1 MSFPLIFSVCPWCKV
16 FPPWWQPTYFA
27 ICILFFQLGWAIVQ
41 ITHLSMIPELS
52 RTNTDRSDMTAIRY
66 SASICSNVVV
76 YMVTWA
82 VLHGRDKDDNN
93 IGPGDA
99 FRFRDISLILTLA
112 GVSMTVLFHFSLSM
126 SNYEIRRRLAP
137 LPDQTRGQF
146 DTSVVTESGT
156 SSTSSSS
163 SGISSEGAPDENT
176 SLIKPHVKVRRF
188 DNGKFLRSP
197 LLYQNAFL

>member
-1 MSFPLIFSVCPWCKV
+1 
-16 FPPWWQPTYFA
+16 
-27 ICILFFQLGWAIVQ
+27 
-41 ITHLSMIPELS
+41 MIPELS
-52 RTNTDRSDMTAIRY
+52 RTNTDRSDLTAIRY

-82 VLHGRDKDDNN
+82 VLHGRAKDDNN

-112 GVSMTVLFHFSLSM
+112 GLSMTVLFHFSLSM

-137 LPDQTRGQF
+137 LPNQARGQF
-146 DTSVVTESGT
+146 DTSVVAESGT
-156 SSTSSSS
+156 PSVSSSSTS
-163 SGISSEGAPDENT
+163 SGISSEDAPDENT
-176 SLIKPHVKVRRF
+176 SLIKPHIKVRRF

>member
-1 MSFPLIFSVCPWCKV
+1 
-16 FPPWWQPTYFA
+16 
-27 ICILFFQLGWAIVQ
+27 
-41 ITHLSMIPELS
+41 MIPELS
-52 RTNTDRSDMTAIRY
+52 RTNVDRSDMTAIRY

-76 YMVTWA
+76 YIVTWA

-137 LPDQTRGQF
+137 LPNQTRGQF
-146 DTSVVTESGT
+146 DTSVVSSESAH
-156 SSTSSSS
+156 SESASSSS
-163 SGISSEGAPDENT
+163 SGISSEDTPDENT